1 MYTQVVTHTL
11 HRRIRGRGGG
21 CGGEGGGEGRWGG
34 GGGVW
39 GGVWVEGGGAMGL
52 CPYLC
57 VLISLAG
64 ATVNQARTV
73 AHNKTFKT

>member
-1 MYTQVVTHTL
+1 M
-11 HRRIRGRGGG
+11 GGGGGGGG
-21 CGGEGGGEGRWGG
+21 CGG
-34 GGGVW
+34 
-39 GGVWVEGGGAMGL
+39 GVWVEGGGGAMGL